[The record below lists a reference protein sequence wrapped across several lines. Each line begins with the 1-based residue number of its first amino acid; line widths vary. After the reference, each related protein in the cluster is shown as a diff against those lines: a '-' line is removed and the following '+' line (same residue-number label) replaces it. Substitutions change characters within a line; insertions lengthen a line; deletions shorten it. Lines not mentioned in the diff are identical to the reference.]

1 MLYLLDLVG
10 TFAFAI
16 TGAYKAKGARL
27 HIFGVVF
34 LGIITAVGGGT
45 FRDVAIG
52 RTPLFYF
59 QDANYLLVAI
69 LAGVVIYFAPTFFA
83 KQYSLFRFIDSVGL
97 AAFVIIGVS
106 VANLFLF
113 GGDHFSLISL
123 LVSVFLGMLTG
134 FGGGIIRDAIMGG
147 VPLSL
152 THGSNYVSAAFWG
165 ALSFYLLKNINE
177 SFAILVS
184 FAITLILREVVSKYG
199 IYNRLIKN
207 NKNGK

>member
-1 MLYLLDLVG
+1 MLHLLDLLG

-16 TGAYKAKGARL
+16 TGAYKAKGAKL
-27 HIFGVVF
+27 HIFGVIF

-59 QDANYLLVAI
+59 QDSSYLLVAI
-69 LAGVVIYFAPTFFA
+69 LAGIVIYVAPTFFA
-83 KQYSLFRFIDSVGL
+83 RQYSIFRLIDSIGL

-106 VANLFLF
+106 VSNSFLF
-113 GGDHFSLISL
+113 NGNGFSLISL

-134 FGGGIIRDAIMGG
+134 FGGGVIRDAIMGS

-165 ALSFYLLKNINE
+165 ALSFYIFKSVDINL
-177 SFAILVS
+177 AIGVS

-199 IYNRLIKN
+199 IYNKVYGKI
-207 NKNGK
+207 NGK